1 MAIVP
6 KEFHLNIFKLIV
18 AHIISSKNDSSINV
32 KDLSKK
38 RFFYWRFAKGFSFGM
53 HVLAITSVI
62 IQNTNGK
69 TINSM
74 TEPRF
79 FKQ

>member
-1 MAIVP
+1 M
-6 KEFHLNIFKLIV
+6 V

-32 KDLSKK
+32 NDLSKK
-38 RFFYWRFAKGFSFGM
+38 RFFYRRFAQGFSFGM
-53 HVLAITSVI
+53 QILAKTSMI